1 MLNLPLFNSV
11 VDKMATNNMSVEE
24 RLALITRNTME
35 IVTEDELR
43 QILEAKDEPLAYIG
57 FEPSGIVHMGWALV
71 TSKIKDLCDAGF
83 KVIILWADWHAAIND
98 KVGGD
103 LDNIRA
109 VAKYMEDCFIA
120 LGVPREKVEFRYAQ
134 DVVNDLTY
142 WGDILKVGKVT
153 SLSRIKRTMTI
164 MGRKEDEADLD
175 SSKIIYPLMQCV
187 DMFHLGVDL
196 AYAGID
202 QRRVHML
209 AREVA
214 DRFGWKKPVAIHTP
228 LLPGLKGGSRM
239 NGDGAKDVSV
249 KDVAKSMDDQSAAM
263 IDMKMSKSDPT
274 SSINIHD
281 APDSVKQKI
290 KKAYCP
296 PEKENESTNPILMM
310 AKYILFPR
318 LCRIDIERPEKYG
331 GNVSYES
338 YEALTEAYFSG
349 DLSPVDLKAGVVD
362 GINKVLAPVGEY
374 FSAHPENYEKVQN
387 ILASLGKLR

>member
-1 MLNLPLFNSV
+1 MSIPMV
-11 VDKMATNNMSVEE
+11 QNNMTVDE
-24 RLALITRNTME
+24 RFALVTRNAME

-43 QILEAKDEPLAYIG
+43 QVLETKEEPLAYIG

-71 TSKIKDLCDAGF
+71 TAKIKDLCDAGF

-103 LDNIRA
+103 LENIRA
-109 VAKYMEDCFIA
+109 VARYMEDCFVA
-120 LGVPREKVEFRYAQ
+120 LGVPRDRVEFRYAQ
-134 DVVNDLTY
+134 DVVSDLSY

-214 DRFGWKKPVAIHTP
+214 DRFGWKKPVALHTP

-239 NGDGAKDVSV
+239 NGDGAKDKTVREM
-249 KDVAKSMDDQSAAM
+249 AKTMDEQSAAM

-281 APDSVKQKI
+281 DPDSVRKKI

-296 PEKENESTNPILMM
+296 TEKEEENTNPVLMI
-310 AKYILFPR
+310 AKYIIFPR
-318 LCRIDIERPEKYG
+318 FGRMDIERPEKYG
-331 GNVSYES
+331 GNVSYDS
-338 YEALTEAYFSG
+338 YEALTEDYFSG
-349 DLSPVDLKAGVVD
+349 KLGPVDLKSGVAE
-362 GINKVLAPVGEY
+362 GINKVLAPVADY
-374 FSAHPENYEKVQN
+374 FAEHPENYDRVQE
-387 ILASLGKLR
+387 ILKGLGKLR